1 MNDLVYSLNG
11 GLVTDQ
17 NKISTISKVD
27 INSIQKLIRNYKQ
40 DLECFGE
47 LGFELQKI
55 AKTNKKIYFLN
66 EQQATLLLTY
76 MKNSESVR
84 NAKKVLVFAF
94 YQMKEK
100 LRSLE
105 QEQEKARFKSLSD
118 ENQRLNSLN
127 HHQKIGYKSQ
137 LKQQKEK
144 YENKI
149 KALKYDLENKKE
161 LSFKRKLSQK
171 ELLELRK
178 ILAKDY
184 NIVCFKEWEM
194 SLFAEKIGK
203 NSVFEVV
210 LNKLEKELNYWK
222 NYEKYEEKWKKNIKE
237 LKMKLVDKL
246 KKAYDYKKELY
257 KAEKG
262 SSSKEYHIENAEIFQ
277 DFIELELLQCEDIER
292 RYFLMQIYRYGYQN
306 IRSLNS
312 KLAFKAKLDNDDI
325 NFIKILKEANIL
337 HALNEIYTTKEV
349 KKIAKD

>member
-27 INSIQKLIRNYKQ
+27 INSIQRLIRNYKQ

-55 AKTNKKIYFLN
+55 AKTNKKIYYLN

-105 QEQEKARFKSLSD
+105 QEQEKARFKTLSD
-118 ENQRLNSLN
+118 ENLRLNSLN

-137 LKQQKEK
+137 LAQQKEK

-149 KALKYDLENKKE
+149 KALQYDLENKKE
-161 LSFKRKLSQK
+161 LSFKRKLSK
-171 ELLELRK
+171 EELLELRK

-184 NIVCFKEWEM
+184 GILCIKEWEM
-194 SLFAEKIGK
+194 SLVAEKIGK
-203 NSVFEVV
+203 NLVFETV
-210 LNKLEKELNYWK
+210 LNKLEKELNYWQ
-222 NYEKYEEKWKKNIKE
+222 NYEEYEEKWKKI
-237 LKMKLVDKL
+237 L
-246 KKAYDYKKELY
+246 
-257 KAEKG
+257 
-262 SSSKEYHIENAEIFQ
+262 
-277 DFIELELLQCEDIER
+277 
-292 RYFLMQIYRYGYQN
+292 
-306 IRSLNS
+306 RS
-312 KLAFKAKLDNDDI
+312 
-325 NFIKILKEANIL
+325 
-337 HALNEIYTTKEV
+337 
-349 KKIAKD
+349 

>member
-27 INSIQKLIRNYKQ
+27 INSIQRLIRNYKQ

-105 QEQEKARFKSLSD
+105 QEQEKARFKTLSD
-118 ENQRLNSLN
+118 ENLRLNSLN

-137 LKQQKEK
+137 LAQQKEH

-149 KALKYDLENKKE
+149 KALKYDLEKKKE
-161 LSFKRKLSQK
+161 LSFKRKLSK
-171 ELLELRK
+171 EELLELRK
-178 ILAKDY
+178 ILA
-184 NIVCFKEWEM
+184 
-194 SLFAEKIGK
+194 
-203 NSVFEVV
+203 
-210 LNKLEKELNYWK
+210 
-222 NYEKYEEKWKKNIKE
+222 
-237 LKMKLVDKL
+237 
-246 KKAYDYKKELY
+246 
-257 KAEKG
+257 
-262 SSSKEYHIENAEIFQ
+262 
-277 DFIELELLQCEDIER
+277 
-292 RYFLMQIYRYGYQN
+292 
-306 IRSLNS
+306 
-312 KLAFKAKLDNDDI
+312 
-325 NFIKILKEANIL
+325 
-337 HALNEIYTTKEV
+337 
-349 KKIAKD
+349 

>member
-27 INSIQKLIRNYKQ
+27 INSIQRLIRNYKQ

-55 AKTNKKIYFLN
+55 AKTNKKIYYLN

-118 ENQRLNSLN
+118 ENLRLNSLN

-137 LKQQKEK
+137 LAQQKEK

-161 LSFKRKLSQK
+161 LSFKRKLSK
-171 ELLELRK
+171 EELLELRK
-178 ILAKDY
+178 ILARDY
-184 NIVCFKEWEM
+184 GMICIKEWEFEF
-194 SLFAEKIGK
+194 LAEKIALESTK
-203 NSVFEVV
+203 MTTWDAVV
-210 LNKLEKELNYWK
+210 KKLKQSLDYWQ
-222 NYEKYEEKWKKNIKE
+222 NYEEYEEKW
-237 LKMKLVDKL
+237 
-246 KKAYDYKKELY
+246 
-257 KAEKG
+257 
-262 SSSKEYHIENAEIFQ
+262 
-277 DFIELELLQCEDIER
+277 R
-292 RYFLMQIYRYGYQN
+292 
-306 IRSLNS
+306 
-312 KLAFKAKLDNDDI
+312 
-325 NFIKILKEANIL
+325 KILRR
-337 HALNEIYTTKEV
+337 
-349 KKIAKD
+349 

>member
-27 INSIQKLIRNYKQ
+27 INSIQRLIRNYKQ

-55 AKTNKKIYFLN
+55 AKTNKKIYYLN

-105 QEQEKARFKSLSD
+105 QEQEKARFKTLSD
-118 ENQRLNSLN
+118 ENLRLNSLN

-137 LKQQKEK
+137 LAQQKEK

-149 KALKYDLENKKE
+149 KALQYDLENKKE
-161 LSFKRKLSQK
+161 LSFKRKLSK
-171 ELLELRK
+171 EELLELRK
-178 ILAKDY
+178 ILARDY
-184 NIVCFKEWEM
+184 GMICIKEWEM
-194 SLFAEKIGK
+194 SLVAEKIGK
-203 NSVFEVV
+203 NLVFETV
-210 LNKLEKELNYWK
+210 LNKLEKELNYWQ
-222 NYEKYEEKWKKNIKE
+222 NYEEYEEKWKKI
-237 LKMKLVDKL
+237 L
-246 KKAYDYKKELY
+246 
-257 KAEKG
+257 
-262 SSSKEYHIENAEIFQ
+262 
-277 DFIELELLQCEDIER
+277 
-292 RYFLMQIYRYGYQN
+292 
-306 IRSLNS
+306 RS
-312 KLAFKAKLDNDDI
+312 
-325 NFIKILKEANIL
+325 
-337 HALNEIYTTKEV
+337 
-349 KKIAKD
+349 

>member
-27 INSIQKLIRNYKQ
+27 INSIQRLIRNYKQ

-55 AKTNKKIYFLN
+55 AKTNKKIYYLN

-105 QEQEKARFKSLSD
+105 QEQEKARFKTLSD
-118 ENQRLNSLN
+118 ENLRLNSLN

-137 LKQQKEK
+137 LAQQKEK

-149 KALKYDLENKKE
+149 KALQYDLEKKKE
-161 LSFKRKLSQK
+161 LSFKRKLSK
-171 ELLELRK
+171 EELLELRK
-178 ILAKDY
+178 ILARDY
-184 NIVCFKEWEM
+184 GILCIKEWEM
-194 SLFAEKIGK
+194 SLVAEKIGK
-203 NSVFEVV
+203 DTVFEAV
-210 LNKLEKELNYWK
+210 LNKLEKELKYWQ
-222 NYEKYEEKWKKNIKE
+222 NYEEYEEKW
-237 LKMKLVDKL
+237 
-246 KKAYDYKKELY
+246 
-257 KAEKG
+257 
-262 SSSKEYHIENAEIFQ
+262 
-277 DFIELELLQCEDIER
+277 R
-292 RYFLMQIYRYGYQN
+292 
-306 IRSLNS
+306 
-312 KLAFKAKLDNDDI
+312 
-325 NFIKILKEANIL
+325 KILRR
-337 HALNEIYTTKEV
+337 
-349 KKIAKD
+349 

>member
-27 INSIQKLIRNYKQ
+27 INSIQRLIRNYKQ

-55 AKTNKKIYFLN
+55 AKTNKKIYYLN

-105 QEQEKARFKSLSD
+105 QEQEKARFKTLSD
-118 ENQRLNSLN
+118 ENLRLNSLN

-137 LKQQKEK
+137 LAQQKEK

-149 KALKYDLENKKE
+149 KALKYDLEKKKE
-161 LSFKRKLSQK
+161 LSFKRKLSK
-171 ELLELRK
+171 EELLELRK
-178 ILAKDY
+178 ILARDY
-184 NIVCFKEWEM
+184 GILCMKEWEM
-194 SLFAEKIGK
+194 SLVAEKIGK
-203 NSVFEVV
+203 DTVFEAV
-210 LNKLEKELNYWK
+210 LNKLEKELKYWQ
-222 NYEKYEEKWKKNIKE
+222 NYEEYEEKWKKI
-237 LKMKLVDKL
+237 L
-246 KKAYDYKKELY
+246 
-257 KAEKG
+257 
-262 SSSKEYHIENAEIFQ
+262 
-277 DFIELELLQCEDIER
+277 R
-292 RYFLMQIYRYGYQN
+292 R
-306 IRSLNS
+306 
-312 KLAFKAKLDNDDI
+312 
-325 NFIKILKEANIL
+325 
-337 HALNEIYTTKEV
+337 
-349 KKIAKD
+349 

>member
-27 INSIQKLIRNYKQ
+27 INSIQRLIRNYKQ

-55 AKTNKKIYFLN
+55 AKTNKKIYYLN

-118 ENQRLNSLN
+118 ENLRLNSLN

-137 LKQQKEK
+137 LAQQKEH

-149 KALKYDLENKKE
+149 KALQYDLENKKE
-161 LSFKRKLSQK
+161 LSFKRKLSK
-171 ELLELRK
+171 EELLELRK
-178 ILAKDY
+178 ILARDY
-184 NIVCFKEWEM
+184 GMICIKEWEFEF
-194 SLFAEKIGK
+194 LAEKIALE
-203 NSVFEVV
+203 STRMTTWDAVV
-210 LNKLEKELNYWK
+210 KKLKQSLDYWQ
-222 NYEKYEEKWKKNIKE
+222 NYEEYEEKWKKI
-237 LKMKLVDKL
+237 L
-246 KKAYDYKKELY
+246 
-257 KAEKG
+257 
-262 SSSKEYHIENAEIFQ
+262 
-277 DFIELELLQCEDIER
+277 R
-292 RYFLMQIYRYGYQN
+292 R
-306 IRSLNS
+306 
-312 KLAFKAKLDNDDI
+312 
-325 NFIKILKEANIL
+325 
-337 HALNEIYTTKEV
+337 
-349 KKIAKD
+349 

>member
-1 MNDLVYSLNG
+1 MNDLIVKYNG
-11 GLVTDQ
+11 ALVTTQ
-17 NKISTISKVD
+17 NKISKLTNNNEI
-27 INSIQKLIRNYKQ
+27 SIQKLIRTYKA
-40 DLECFGE
+40 DLEEFGILE
-47 LGFELQKI
+47 FENQLIINSKNV
-55 AKTNKKIYFLN
+55 KNYKKIYYLN

-118 ENQRLNSLN
+118 ENLRLNSLN

-137 LKQQKEK
+137 LAQQKEH

-149 KALKYDLENKKE
+149 KALKYDLEKKKE

-178 ILAKDY
+178 ILARDY
-184 NIVCFKEWEM
+184 DILCIKEWEM

-203 NSVFEVV
+203 NSVFEAV

-222 NYEKYEEKWKKNIKE
+222 NYDEFEEKWKKI
-237 LKMKLVDKL
+237 L
-246 KKAYDYKKELY
+246 
-257 KAEKG
+257 
-262 SSSKEYHIENAEIFQ
+262 
-277 DFIELELLQCEDIER
+277 
-292 RYFLMQIYRYGYQN
+292 
-306 IRSLNS
+306 RS
-312 KLAFKAKLDNDDI
+312 
-325 NFIKILKEANIL
+325 
-337 HALNEIYTTKEV
+337 
-349 KKIAKD
+349 